1 MRQLMTLATAYIH
14 NSVAE
19 NMRRT
24 YQVGQT
30 CYANFCSS
38 YGLRA
43 TPITV
48 RAAILFATNL
58 ADRGLAY
65 KTIKVYLAGEMHKHV
80 ELGYED
86 DVTTHAL
93 LQRTLQGIR
102 RSIRDVR
109 RPRLPITIS
118 VLRHLKESLRS
129 WEGLCDHDKVML
141 WASFTLAF
149 FGFLRVSEFT
159 AAGPLQFDPATTLL
173 AQDIVLS
180 SVLEVRLKSSKT
192 DLYRR
197 GYVLRIAPTGTSV
210 CVVNAF
216 AKYRRSHCLTNTAV
230 PVFQFADG
238 TWLTRQRLTHYL
250 RKLLVHS
257 GIESAELY
265 TTHSFRSGAAT
276 TAAEAGLP
284 DWLIKTLRTM
294 AE

>member
-1 MRQLMTLATAYIH
+1 
-14 NSVAE
+14 
-19 NMRRT
+19 
-24 YQVGQT
+24 
-30 CYANFCSS
+30 
-38 YGLRA
+38 
-43 TPITV
+43 
-48 RAAILFATNL
+48 
-58 ADRGLAY
+58 
-65 KTIKVYLAGEMHKHV
+65 
-80 ELGYED
+80 
-86 DVTTHAL
+86 
-93 LQRTLQGIR
+93 
-102 RSIRDVR
+102 
-109 RPRLPITIS
+109 
-118 VLRHLKESLRS
+118 
-129 WEGLCDHDKVML
+129 ML

-192 DLYRR
+192 DPYRR
-197 GYVLRIAPTGTSV
+197 GYVLDVGTYSALRQPGHLSV
-210 CVVNAF
+210 
-216 AKYRRSHCLTNTAV
+216 RSTPLQNTDDPHCLTNTAV

-284 DWLIKTLRTM
+284 DWLIKTLGRWRSDAYQVYIKT
-294 AE
+294 AKETLDSVPRVLATRK

>member
-1 MRQLMTLATAYIH
+1 MPTSAHHTDYAQRPSWLGWQSYLSPILQTRASHIRLSRCTL
-14 NSVAE
+14 
-19 NMRRT
+19 R
-24 YQVGQT
+24 GQCT
-30 CYANFCSS
+30 C
-38 YGLRA
+38 
-43 TPITV
+43 
-48 RAAILFATNL
+48 
-58 ADRGLAY
+58 
-65 KTIKVYLAGEMHKHV
+65 KHV

-93 LQRTLQGIR
+93 LQCTLEGIR
-102 RSIRDVR
+102 RSIGDVR
-109 RPRLPITIS
+109 RPRLPITIN

-173 AQDIVLS
+173 VQDIVLS
-180 SVLEVRLKSSKT
+180 SVLEMRLKSSKT
-192 DLYRR
+192 DPYRR

-210 CVVNAF
+210 CAVNAF
-216 AKYRRSHCLTNTAV
+216 AKYRRSHCLTNTEV
-230 PVFQFADG
+230 PFFQFADG

-250 RKLLVHS
+250 RKLLVHA
-257 GIESAELY
+257 GIKSAELY

-284 DWLIKTLRTM
+284 DWLIKTLGRWRSGSYQVYIKT
-294 AE
+294 AKAGFCASHACYKEVVSST